1 MSEYSE
7 AAPAKTLSAPS
18 TTSRFGNPLRSALAW
33 HRSASP
39 YSIALLIAGVATI
52 VLFALKLSRP
62 PPQLTYSHL
71 LVSYEFGFMRR
82 ALIGEILSWFKTK
95 IDPSDVF
102 VLGTAMWLV
111 ALGLYVALLRRLQ
124 LPSVKSWAIF
134 LCFTLG
140 SPLFLKNFGQTLGYF
155 DVHGAIALMIVL
167 LLPFGIA
174 SIAIAF
180 ALSVTLLLIHHI
192 HALLYIPAIWVCL
205 GFQAIAA
212 RVPLPRVLFV
222 GGALLAA
229 LVVIFGL
236 VMFEGRLAIPVA
248 DLYASMQARA
258 TIDLSGDLPWR
269 WAWMWISTLDQ
280 EIVATAVT
288 FPKNA
293 ARFPLY
299 FAVVLLHWPLIAY
312 VRAYARGL
320 DPTYRRAF
328 IWGLALVSVAY
339 VLVFVVAS
347 DYARWVAS
355 WATCMLLCGHAAR
368 QAFGPVTP
376 MPDFD
381 ATSRWTLAC
390 AVILALIPR
399 LGTTF
404 PF

>member
-1 MSEYSE
+1 MSEYSQ
-7 AAPAKTLSAPS
+7 ATSAKDLSVSPS
-18 TTSRFGNPLRSALAW
+18 SSRHPLQTALAW
-33 HRSASP
+33 YRSAFP
-39 YSIALLIAGVATI
+39 YSVALLIAGVATI
-52 VLFALKLSRP
+52 VLFALKFSRP
-62 PPQLTYSHL
+62 PSQLAYSHL

-82 ALIGEILSWFKTK
+82 ALIGEILSWFKTQ

-102 VLGTAMWLV
+102 VLGTAMWLL
-111 ALGLYVALLRRLQ
+111 ALGLYVAVLRRLR
-124 LPSVKSWAIF
+124 LSSIKSWAIF

-155 DVHGAIALMIVL
+155 DIHGAIALMIVL

-174 SIAIAF
+174 SAVIAF
-180 ALSVTLLLIHHI
+180 ALSATLLLIHHI
-192 HALLYIPAIWVCL
+192 HALLYIPAIWVCV
-205 GFQAIAA
+205 GFQATAA
-212 RVPLPRVLFV
+212 RVPLSRLAIV
-222 GGALLAA
+222 GGAALAA
-229 LVVIFGL
+229 LVAIFGF
-236 VMFEGRLAIPVA
+236 VMFEGRLKIPVEE
-248 DLYASMQARA
+248 LYASMQARA
-258 TIDLSGDLPWR
+258 TVDLSGDLPWR
-269 WAWMWISTLDQ
+269 WAWMWLSTLQQ

-293 ARFPLY
+293 ARFPVY
-299 FAVVLLHWPLIAY
+299 IAVVLLHWPLIAY
-312 VRAYARGL
+312 VSAYAKRL

-328 IWGLALVSVAY
+328 VWGLVLVSVAY
-339 VLVFVVAS
+339 LPVFVVAS

-381 ATSRWTLAC
+381 ETSRWTLAC